1 MIHTIAWNSREC
13 DVEIHLELFLPTV
26 IDFQPRLAPDA
37 KVVSELRY
45 SQRSN
50 KHGADERKDR
60 ANICADTD
68 IVHCLSAPTY
78 PPKRI
83 KATQWTQQSCSHG

>member
-1 MIHTIAWNSREC
+1 MIHTIAWNSRKR
-13 DVEIHLELFLPTV
+13 DVEIHLELFLSTV
-26 IDFQPRLAPDA
+26 IDFEPRLAPDA
-37 KVVSELRY
+37 KVVSELRH

-50 KHGADERKDR
+50 KHCANERKDC
-60 ANICADTD
+60 ANICTNTD

-83 KATQWTQQSCSHG
+83 KAAQRTQQSCSHG